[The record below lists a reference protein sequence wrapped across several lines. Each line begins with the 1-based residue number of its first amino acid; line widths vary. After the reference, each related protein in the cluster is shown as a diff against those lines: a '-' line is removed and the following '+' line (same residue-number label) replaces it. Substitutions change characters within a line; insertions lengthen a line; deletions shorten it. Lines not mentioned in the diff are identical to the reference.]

1 MVQEVTKEQTK
12 EEPNSL
18 FGKEIL
24 LYGEQLSS
32 LGNEVIFYVERG
44 QFYK

>member
-1 MVQEVTKEQTK
+1 MVQENTEEQTK
-12 EEPNSL
+12 EKPNNL

-24 LYGEQLSS
+24 FYEEQLSS
-32 LGNEVIFYVERG
+32 LGNEVGFYMKGG